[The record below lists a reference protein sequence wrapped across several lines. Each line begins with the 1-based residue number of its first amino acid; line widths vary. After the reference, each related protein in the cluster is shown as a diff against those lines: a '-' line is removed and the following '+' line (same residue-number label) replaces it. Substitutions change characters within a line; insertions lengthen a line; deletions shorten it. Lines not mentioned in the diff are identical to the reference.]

1 MASLK
6 FGNKRITLPGSKILR
21 MLLGGAL
28 IFGGLLGFLP
38 ILGFWMIPLGLI
50 VLSNDLPWVRRQRRR
65 IQVWWWRRGQKDRG
79 STPKQQG

>member
-1 MASLK
+1 MASIK
-6 FGNKRITLPGSKILR
+6 FGTTRIALPGSKILR

-28 IFGGLLGFLP
+28 ILGGLLGFLP

-50 VLSNDLPWVRRQRRR
+50 VLSVDLPWVRRRRR
-65 IQVWWWRRGQKDRG
+65 RLQVWWRRRGSKDRG